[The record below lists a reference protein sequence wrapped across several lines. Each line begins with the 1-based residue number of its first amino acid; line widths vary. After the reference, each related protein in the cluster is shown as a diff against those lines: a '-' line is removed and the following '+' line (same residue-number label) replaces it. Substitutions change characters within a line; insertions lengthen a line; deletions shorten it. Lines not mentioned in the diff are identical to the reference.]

1 MPERVAIRALIRG
14 RVQGVWY
21 RGWTEG
27 EARARGLAGWV
38 RNLPDGAVEALFVG
52 PAADVDAML
61 AACRDGPPAARV
73 TGIETDAAHAD
84 AAITGFRIRR

>member
-1 MPERVAIRALIRG
+1 MPERVAIRAVIRG

-21 RGWTEG
+21 RGWTEA

-61 AACRDGPPAARV
+61 AACRDGPPAAQV
-73 TGIETDAAHAD
+73 TGIETGAADMD